1 LLELSGKVGLRVCR
15 HDEDEEG
22 TKTITTTRGNKERE
36 REIVANCEEGKD
48 R

>member
-1 LLELSGKVGLRVCR
+1 MLELSGKVGLRVCR

-36 REIVANCEEGKD
+36 IIANCEEGKEQ
-48 R
+48 